1 MLFMKKTS
9 MKSIM
14 ESIEKQLA
22 KLEDHRTNLQLEAVE
37 LEERIMTLQGKQE
50 ALLQEDADAQRVSNN
65 LSKILYG
72 QV

>member
-1 MLFMKKTS
+1 MWFVKKTS
-9 MKSIM
+9 VKSIM

-22 KLEDHRTNLQLEAVE
+22 KLEDHRTDLQMETIK
-37 LEERIMTLQGKQE
+37 LEERIMELEGKQE
-50 ALLQEDADAQRVSNN
+50 ALLQEDADARRVSNN